1 MKNKT
6 ELKRKLQQVGND
18 NDGYV
23 GYYLV
28 ALHNKDNT
36 EALNWP
42 EEIGCLLLEHECNFV
57 QLCAVYDTIKWP
69 KS

>member
-6 ELKRKLQQVGND
+6 ELKRKLQQVGSD

-28 ALHNKDNT
+28 ALHNNDNT
-36 EALNWP
+36 EAKLNLIKAEAIAENIP
-42 EEIGCLLLEHECNFV
+42 YLIQMFV
-57 QLCAVYDTIKWP
+57 N
-69 KS
+69 